1 VAADQ
6 TPKIVLSYRRSDSAM
21 AGRIFDRLA
30 QHFGKANLFI
40 DIDNVPF
47 GVDFRKHIDD
57 ALQASDVLIAVVG
70 EKWLGPQADGK
81 LRINNSA
88 DPVRVELETA
98 LKRNI
103 TVLPV
108 LLDGT
113 SMPDAADLPEGIRE
127 FAYRNAIE
135 VESGRD
141 FNVHI
146 DRLIRAM
153 EQILGIK
160 AAMSAASSAS
170 PTSETSALASP
181 ATPPRPTTTRS
192 KLPLILAAGLLT
204 FVGLATALWFA
215 RDRVSIGEQIDPTTG
230 TAYCTKL
237 KQVIVEARS
246 DFTSILGREDGA
258 GIWVARIQLPGWDD
272 CLVAD
277 WTTEGKIVRYFG
289 CALPSVATVDELHAK
304 RDSAVPYLRS
314 CLGEDWSER
323 RITNQTGATETNYEM
338 GPDDPVA
345 RIRETIYTDGR
356 GNILRIEVD
365 APHAKP
371 AAPAVNN

>member
-160 AAMSAASSAS
+160 AKMPDSTKPAVKNALLS
-170 PTSETSALASP
+170 PGTTQSR
-181 ATPPRPTTTRS
+181 RPW
-192 KLPLILAAGLLT
+192 PLIVGVVGLLAAIAAG
-204 FVGLATALWFA
+204 TALWLG
-215 RDRVSIGEQIDPTTG
+215 RDMLPTAETKDAATG
-230 TAYCTKL
+230 TAYCSDL
-237 KQVIVEARS
+237 KRVVAAAQGNFS
-246 DFTSILGREDGA
+246 SILGPEHG
-258 GIWVARIQLPGWDD
+258 GVWTARIQLPGWDN
-272 CLVAD
+272 CVIQD
-277 WTTEGKIVRYFG
+277 WTYQGKTTRYFS
-289 CALPSVATVDELHAK
+289 CNLPTQKSLDEVHAK
-304 RDSAVPYLRS
+304 RDAVDAYLQP
-314 CLGEDWSER
+314 CLAPDWIR
-323 RITNQTGATETNYEM
+323 RRTEFSNRTTDTNFELGQ
-338 GPDDPVA
+338 DDPIV
-345 RIRETIYTDGR
+345 RIRESYYQDTQEYV
-356 GNILRIEVD
+356 LRLDVD
-365 APHAKP
+365 APQSAAAKP
-371 AAPAVNN
+371 PT